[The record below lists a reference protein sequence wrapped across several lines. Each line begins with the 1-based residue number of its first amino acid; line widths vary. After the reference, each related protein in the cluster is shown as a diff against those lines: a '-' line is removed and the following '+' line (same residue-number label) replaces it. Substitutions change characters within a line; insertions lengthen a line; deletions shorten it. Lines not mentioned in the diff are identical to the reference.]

1 MCCQNKVGGNMK
13 KIIIICITVISI
25 IVLFISIECCFVSS
39 VKRTIIEI
47 YESNGNYHSEHIL
60 DDVVKILNPRNRIEH
75 PIIAEKEDF
84 QITDFTTTLNFKTMD
99 YTYEYKVY
107 SKEKGKEKILYND
120 SRKICLHIDFQG
132 FNWVIVSAKEI
143 F

>member
-1 MCCQNKVGGNMK
+1 MK

-25 IVLFISIECCFVSS
+25 IVLYISINCYFVSS

-47 YESNGNYHSEHIL
+47 YESNGNYRSEHVL

-75 PIIAEKEDF
+75 QIIDEKEDF
-84 QITDFTTTLNFKTMD
+84 QITDFTTTLNFKRMD

-120 SRKICLHIDFQG
+120 SRKICLSIDFQG